1 MATTSY
7 NRIQPF
13 LSSAAPGESDDSIR
27 LRDLWLTLLR
37 HRWVVAGVTLLV
49 MAAAGLWSATRTPV
63 YLTEST
69 LRVEETDQGQQL
81 LGNLAPIAGIRPG
94 KIETE
99 MAVLRSRQIRETVTD
114 SLRLPVQ
121 LLEPK
126 LPRANVLR
134 PLVVPHDA
142 RTGVFELQ
150 RSGNGN
156 DYAVRALS
164 RGWSGARL
172 PQHVAIGVPFQ
183 VGNVTL
189 ALEPKLA
196 AHPPAKIRFA
206 VNSFRKTVMDL
217 RNSLVVMRPDPLA
230 YMVSVR
236 FSSSDP
242 VMAADIT
249 NALTG
254 AFLQY
259 KAAATRGDAASTV
272 HFLREQVQSYETQ
285 LAAAEGRLQAFR
297 EQQRVVSLEDE
308 ATQQVQRLATMQA
321 DYDRLRSE
329 RDALAKLLAQVQA
342 GSRTGGGTSPY
353 RQLASFPTFLS
364 NRAVQDM
371 LQALTELENQRAT
384 LLVRRTPANEEVQ
397 GVETRIHE
405 LELQLYQMARNYL
418 DGLDSQIASA
428 EASLGRFS
436 NQLETI
442 PSREVE
448 FARLSREQKLLADIY
463 GLLQNRLKEA
473 EIREASVPS
482 DIRVI
487 DSALVPQAPISPKP
501 ARAVSMGLL
510 LGLFLGVCAAF
521 AREALDTKVRT
532 HEDLAEVTRGAPV
545 LGTIPRIRPSAATT
559 AAAAAGHARN
569 AEGERLITRYEPH
582 HPASEAY
589 RALRTNITFAS
600 AERVPQVLVITSA
613 MPGDGKTTSASN
625 LAVTLARQGT
635 RTLLVD
641 ADLRRGLMH
650 RVFGVG
656 QEPGLTHVLMGHA
669 TLDTAI
675 QHLSLTDAGETLDF
689 LPSGVFPPNPAELL
703 GSQRMRDLLTE
714 LRGRYD
720 MIVFDAAPLSLVTD
734 AAVLG
739 TLADATVL
747 VARTGVTDKRALQH
761 AAAQI
766 YQLGAPFGGV
776 VLNDVDVERE
786 SRYYGYSYGYGL
798 GYGYGSY
805 GSREHAHVNGN
816 GKAKP

>member
-13 LSSAAPGESDDSIR
+13 ISSAPPAESDDSIR

-49 MAAAGLWSATRTPV
+49 MAVAGLWSATRTPV

-69 LRVEETDQGQQL
+69 LRVEENDQAQQL

-99 MAVLRSRQIRETVTD
+99 MAVLRSRQIRETVAD
-114 SLRLPVQ
+114 SLRLSVQ
-121 LLEPK
+121 LLEPSV
-126 LPRANVLR
+126 PRANVLR

-150 RSGNGN
+150 RRGSGNE
-156 DYAVRALS
+156 YTVRALS
-164 RGWSGARL
+164 RGWSGGRL
-172 PQHVAIGVPFQ
+172 PDRVAIGVPFQ

-189 ALEPKLA
+189 ALEPKLV
-196 AHPPAKIRFA
+196 AHPPAKVRFA

-217 RNSLVVMRPDPLA
+217 RNSLVVMRPDPMA

-342 GSRTGGGTSPY
+342 GSREGGTSPY

-463 GLLQNRLKEA
+463 ELLQNRLKEA

-487 DSALVPQAPISPKP
+487 DSALVPQAPMSPKP

-545 LGTIPRIRPSAATT
+545 LGTI
-559 AAAAAGHARN
+559 
-569 AEGERLITRYEPH
+569 
-582 HPASEAY
+582 
-589 RALRTNITFAS
+589 
-600 AERVPQVLVITSA
+600 
-613 MPGDGKTTSASN
+613 
-625 LAVTLARQGT
+625 
-635 RTLLVD
+635 
-641 ADLRRGLMH
+641 
-650 RVFGVG
+650 
-656 QEPGLTHVLMGHA
+656 
-669 TLDTAI
+669 
-675 QHLSLTDAGETLDF
+675 
-689 LPSGVFPPNPAELL
+689 
-703 GSQRMRDLLTE
+703 
-714 LRGRYD
+714 
-720 MIVFDAAPLSLVTD
+720 
-734 AAVLG
+734 
-739 TLADATVL
+739 
-747 VARTGVTDKRALQH
+747 
-761 AAAQI
+761 
-766 YQLGAPFGGV
+766 
-776 VLNDVDVERE
+776 
-786 SRYYGYSYGYGL
+786 
-798 GYGYGSY
+798 
-805 GSREHAHVNGN
+805 
-816 GKAKP
+816 